1 MNGSNIYA
9 GSWIGPP
16 SLAFSPGNQ
25 TNAIQVLIG
34 AINIGNQPSN
44 SSESSQ
50 AGPSASSEPS
60 AAASPR
66 KKSKVGPIVGGV
78 VGGLIV
84 LVGVV
89 VGALLCRRRTRTRA
103 NAEEPP
109 VAGVA
114 PPQVTQVT
122 PTMVHPFDLRANHVP
137 PSAPPSSTLGSPI
150 QSVAGHGNTTTTLST
165 AHGTGSMSAGS
176 STQESTALLYP
187 SNNGEYGDADE
198 PPPDYRASEFHK

>member
-1 MNGSNIYA
+1 
-9 GSWIGPP
+9 
-16 SLAFSPGNQ
+16 LAFSPGNQ

-44 SSESSQ
+44 SSESQ
-50 AGPSASSEPS
+50 AGPSASSGPS

-84 LVGVV
+84 LVGVI
-89 VGALLCRRRTRTRA
+89 VGALLFRRRTRSRA

-109 VAGVA
+109 VAGVV

-122 PTMVHPFDLRANHVP
+122 PTTVHPFDLRANHAP
-137 PSAPPSSTLGSPI
+137 PSAPPSSTPRSPI
-150 QSVAGHGNTTTTLST
+150 QSVAGHGNTTTNLST
-165 AHGTGSMSAGS
+165 AHGTGSMSPGS
-176 STQESTALLYP
+176 STQESTGLLYP
-187 SNNGEYGDADE
+187 RNNGEDGDADE